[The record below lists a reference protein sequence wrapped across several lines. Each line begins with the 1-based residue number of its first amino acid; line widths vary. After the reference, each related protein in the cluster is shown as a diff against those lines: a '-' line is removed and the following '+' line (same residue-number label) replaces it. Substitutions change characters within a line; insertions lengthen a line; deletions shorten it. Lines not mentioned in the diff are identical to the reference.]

1 MNVSSASA
9 KPQAADARRYSMTRE
24 QMQRWRLILG
34 KSAEEQFQ
42 PWAQR
47 QGWLGDGGLL
57 AGDLAAID
65 EALELVYSEDG
76 TANQGMDLK
85 KEEWERDPGGKHGAV
100 RGRTFP
106 RVARWLG
113 EIRRLFPTDI
123 VALVQKDAIERRG
136 LKQLLL

>member
-1 MNVSSASA
+1 
-9 KPQAADARRYSMTRE
+9 MTRE

-34 KSAEEQFQ
+34 KSAEEEFH

-47 QGWLGDGGLL
+47 EGWLREGCLL
-57 AGDLAAID
+57 SGDLAAMD
-65 EALELVYSEDG
+65 EALELVYSCEEG
-76 TANQGMDLK
+76 VASQSLELTR
-85 KEEWERDPGGKHGAV
+85 EEWEATPGDKHGAV
-100 RGRTFP
+100 RGRSFP

-136 LKQLLL
+136 LKQLL